1 MYQIRRGY
9 RTKPGEAPKVA
20 KLVYKQAKVV
30 QAAGQRGE
38 FTVSYNGYTLPG
50 ETNIVILEWCDDQI
64 MSPTRPGNHLPPDVF
79 VIAREYSELI
89 ENQHIEFY
97 EMLDPS
103 TMED

>member
-1 MYQIRRGY
+1 M
-9 RTKPGEAPKVA
+9 
-20 KLVYKQAKVV
+20 
-30 QAAGQRGE
+30 
-38 FTVSYNGYTLPG
+38 
-50 ETNIVILEWCDDQI
+50 ILEWCDDQI
-64 MSPTRPGNHLPPDVF
+64 MSPTRPGNHLPSDVF